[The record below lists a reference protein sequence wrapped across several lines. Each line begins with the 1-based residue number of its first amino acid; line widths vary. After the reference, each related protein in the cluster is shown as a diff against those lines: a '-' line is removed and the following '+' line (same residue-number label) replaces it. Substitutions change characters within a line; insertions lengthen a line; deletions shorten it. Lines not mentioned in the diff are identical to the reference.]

1 VLSDEVLTFLN
12 RANRVWL
19 DLIPLAVIQL
29 YYAKCFS
36 QLGKNIEPSSLEKA
50 VSATRGY
57 PYLLQLVG
65 YYILEYTDEA
75 KVISEA
81 IVDGAIETSRQALI
95 ENVHKT
101 CLKPLSEKDVA
112 FLEAM
117 AKGGN
122 ECRVADVAKRLKA
135 SNSFVQQYRK
145 RLIETGV
152 VVSEK
157 RGWLTFTIPYLGDY
171 LRNSL

>member
-1 VLSDEVLTFLN
+1 M
-12 RANRVWL
+12 
-19 DLIPLAVIQL
+19 

-36 QLGKNIEPSSLEKA
+36 QLGKDIESSSLEKA
-50 VSATRGY
+50 VKATRGY

-65 YYILEYTDEA
+65 YYTLEYTDEA
-75 KVISEA
+75 KVISDIVVDEA
-81 IVDGAIETSRQALI
+81 LETSRQALI

-101 CLKPLSEKDVA
+101 CLKPLSEKDIV

-117 AKGGN
+117 AKEGD

-157 RGWLTFTIPYLGDY
+157 RGWLKFTIPYLGDY
-171 LRNSL
+171 LRDSL